1 MVVENHVTRS
11 NPVRLEIT
19 DIYIYIILTY
29 TLSRDDDV
37 MDLGLDNWSGG
48 HSLQIDVEMAYAGDS
63 RYAEVVTRDIEMGN
77 AEPEVADETHCEE
90 CPPTP
95 RPDVAATLEASV
107 CAPITTQTQTRSV
120 SAETPNYETWEA
132 AMYIHPIDLQLA
144 FGNMSTFFELLLD
157 SLNAKPQAT
166 TAIPSPLVS
175 ATDRQPMVHE
185 PSTSTEQ
192 SPDTPDRAE
201 VHSMDHNSVKK
212 GTAQSEGVDS
222 DVDPTYPYY
231 CGAKS
236 NNRSGS
242 SKSCTRSVTRTAQS
256 EDIDRDVHPT
266 YPTYPT
272 YPYHC
277 GAKLNNRSGSSKNC
291 TRSVTRTAQSEDIDR
306 DVRSTY
312 PTYPIYP
319 YHCGAKS
326 NNRSGSNSKSKKRTK
341 SVTRTGPSRAKL
353 AVDMANTRLTFGT
366 EETSGPH
373 LQSSAPSTALR
384 VEISSHTKSIPELS
398 KHAALQ
404 LDKGV
409 ETQGF
414 WSSLWNAFK
423 SLF

>member
-222 DVDPTYPYY
+222 DVHPTYPYY

-236 NNRSGS
+236 
-242 SKSCTRSVTRTAQS
+242 
-256 EDIDRDVHPT
+256 
-266 YPTYPT
+266 
-272 YPYHC
+272 
-277 GAKLNNRSGSSKNC
+277 NNRSGSSKNC

-306 DVRSTY
+306 DVRPTY
-312 PTYPIYP
+312 PTYSIYP

-341 SVTRTGPSRAKL
+341 SVTHTGPSRAKL

-398 KHAALQ
+398 KQAALQ